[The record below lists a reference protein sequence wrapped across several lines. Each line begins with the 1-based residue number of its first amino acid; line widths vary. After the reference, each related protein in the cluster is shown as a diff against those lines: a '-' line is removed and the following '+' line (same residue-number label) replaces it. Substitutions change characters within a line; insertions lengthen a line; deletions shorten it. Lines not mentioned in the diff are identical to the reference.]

1 MSNRLKK
8 IKRKEKKKRV
18 KGEPVDS
25 KQINVQT
32 DAGTFIGRQ
41 RSDSGWMTL
50 EGFSMN
56 SGKGSLDQAV
66 QQSAC
71 EVSGEVFV
79 KPITGHYKD
88 QPEDKLRQMVAEIK
102 DVFDSFGVPAI
113 VSPGMPLWL
122 QAEFLSNLLDFEM
135 EPPCGC
141 PSSLKGV
148 VSTA

>member
-1 MSNRLKK
+1 MSNRFKK
-8 IKRKEKKKRV
+8 IKRKKKRD
-18 KGEPVDS
+18 KMEIGKADS
-25 KQINVQT
+25 KPVSVQT
-32 DAGTFIGRQ
+32 GAGTFIGQQ

-56 SGKGSLDQAV
+56 PGQGSLDQAV

-88 QPEDKLRQMVAEIK
+88 QPEETLRQMVAEIK
-102 DVFDSFGVPAI
+102 EVFDSFGVPAV

-135 EPPCGC
+135 QPPCGC
-141 PSSLKGV
+141 PSGLKSV
-148 VSTA
+148 ASKS